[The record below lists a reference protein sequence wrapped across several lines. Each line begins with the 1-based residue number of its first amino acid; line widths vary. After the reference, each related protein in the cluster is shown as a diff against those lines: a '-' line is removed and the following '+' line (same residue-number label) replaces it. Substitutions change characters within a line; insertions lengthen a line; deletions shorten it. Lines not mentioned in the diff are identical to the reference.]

1 MRAVVMQGLHQPLAL
16 ETLDDPTP
24 QAGDV
29 VVKIGR
35 CGICGSDL
43 HMTEDPAYGINKG
56 DVLGHEFAGEVVALG
71 KGAEGLKLGDLV
83 SVIPLK
89 SCGHCASC
97 MSGEVAWCD
106 QFGLQGGGYAEY
118 AVTKPNQCIR
128 LPQSASLA
136 DGAII
141 EPLAVALHGVNMSG
155 MKPGD
160 KVLILGAGPIGL
172 AVAFW
177 ARRKGAS
184 DVIIQDL
191 ATFQEARAMEMG
203 ATGFNVSPD
212 DPVGSVE
219 QMLGTKPDIV
229 FECVGVPGL
238 IAQAVEQVRKR
249 GTICLL
255 GLCTRP
261 DTFNSFAMLSK
272 EVRLITSA
280 FFTRQEYEEALD
292 ALDAGAAE
300 PRALVTDTISLAD
313 TPARFEALRKRTHE
327 CKVLIAP
334 GQ

>member
-24 QAGDV
+24 QAGEV
-29 VVKIGR
+29 VVKVGR

-106 QFGLQGGGYAEY
+106 HFGLQGGGYAEY

-160 KVLILGAGPIGL
+160 KVLIDKMIISPRCRPLSISSSSSKPVGTPVTCL
-172 AVAFW
+172 PSFCSSV
-177 ARRKGAS
+177 RMVSSNNSRKVDA
-184 DVIIQDL
+184 
-191 ATFQEARAMEMG
+191 ARASRRCAIAKMRDSASPRVM
-203 ATGFNVSPD
+203 TGSCRD
-212 DPVGSVE
+212 
-219 QMLGTKPDIV
+219 
-229 FECVGVPGL
+229 
-238 IAQAVEQVRKR
+238 
-249 GTICLL
+249 
-255 GLCTRP
+255 
-261 DTFNSFAMLSK
+261 
-272 EVRLITSA
+272 
-280 FFTRQEYEEALD
+280 
-292 ALDAGAAE
+292 
-300 PRALVTDTISLAD
+300 
-313 TPARFEALRKRTHE
+313 
-327 CKVLIAP
+327 
-334 GQ
+334 

>member
-24 QAGDV
+24 QAGEV
-29 VVKIGR
+29 VVKVGR

-106 QFGLQGGGYAEY
+106 HFGLQGGGYAEY

-203 ATGFNVSPD
+203 ATGFSVSPD
-212 DPVGSVE
+212 DPVDSIE
-219 QMLGTKPDIV
+219 QMLSTKPDIV

-238 IAQAVEQVRKR
+238 IEQAVEQVRKR